1 VEQSWLVF
9 LYLVV
14 LGHFCPQLGYKLD
27 ILGFIEVYALA
38 LVHLFYLQLSLIVFI
53 MSLYGTRN
61 LSILVENVEILRR
74 GLVIFVA
81 IVSLK
86 NMVLRIKLSHLLVEV
101 GVMERVIMVKE
112 KVRIG

>member
-1 VEQSWLVF
+1 
-9 LYLVV
+9 
-14 LGHFCPQLGYKLD
+14 
-27 ILGFIEVYALA
+27 
-38 LVHLFYLQLSLIVFI
+38 

-61 LSILVENVEILRR
+61 LSILVENVEFLRR
-74 GLVIFVA
+74 GFVIVVIA
-81 IVSLK
+81 SHK

>member
-1 VEQSWLVF
+1 
-9 LYLVV
+9 
-14 LGHFCPQLGYKLD
+14 
-27 ILGFIEVYALA
+27 
-38 LVHLFYLQLSLIVFI
+38 

-61 LSILVENVEILRR
+61 LSILVENVEFLRR

-81 IVSLK
+81 IVSHK

-112 KVRIG
+112 KVRIS

>member
-1 VEQSWLVF
+1 
-9 LYLVV
+9 
-14 LGHFCPQLGYKLD
+14 
-27 ILGFIEVYALA
+27 
-38 LVHLFYLQLSLIVFI
+38 

-61 LSILVENVEILRR
+61 LSILVENVEFLRQ
-74 GLVIFVA
+74 GFVIVVTA
-81 IVSLK
+81 SHK